1 MADSKISDLSE
12 TEDPNPDAEAIIAYN
27 GTNNSVKLKNI
38 LPDGTVTTSKLQRT
52 IVLHVGNYYKSG
64 TRYLASDTYAYDNTT
79 DTYGPRLQEVLPW
92 GAPDSPE
99 KVFYYRITDTSITVV
114 VSPFATCMAAFRY
127 VLHNFGTD
135 CNVGLIV
142 HGHVSWMGN
151 YDATG
156 STDYWGK
163 EVLNF
168 GDFNVVAIM
177 SGMTPDKNVSNA
189 HYYTW
194 LNDRRSACRI
204 DVDMASSNLGIWSWF
219 RGPAVVIAG
228 IHFVLRGSAVGS
240 SMRLSGGTAA
250 GGYHD
255 VVSTRTTSEN
265 NQYLL
270 AYEAIEG
277 SIVYFS
283 SGSGSPHEIKL
294 GSAGGGFIK
303 VAQNS
308 EAVYANNGQNH
319 LYIDGTTNDVNFLM
333 CESSIGRNT
342 FKFKGVSSE
351 IRWRSG
357 FTVDPHS
364 SGSQNTHGCMIV
376 NQSVGSFFQTR
387 LDSGQFFGRDNFYI
401 TPVSTEGGYNDI
413 DGGNNYTF
421 IKHIDAL
428 PTTFANRTTYT
439 NVASNSDT
447 LYGRYNHSSG
457 HKSTKVSLTAAA
469 ICESTSNFKARPES
483 RVLYPYGGNQ

>member
-1 MADSKISDLSE
+1 MADSKISDLPESE
-12 TEDPNPDAEAIIAYN
+12 SPNADAETIIAYN
-27 GTNNSVKLKNI
+27 GTNSSVKLKNI

-64 TRYLASDTYAYDNTT
+64 TKFLASDSLNYDSGT
-79 DTYGPRLQEVLPW
+79 DTYGARTQEILPW
-92 GAPDSPE
+92 DHSESPK
-99 KVFYYRITDTSITVV
+99 KVFYYRITDTSITIVTN
-114 VSPFATCMAAFRY
+114 PFATCMAACRY

-142 HGHVSWMGN
+142 HGHVSWIGD
-151 YDATG
+151 YDALG
-156 STDYWGK
+156 AYNAKD
-163 EVLNF
+163 VVNF
-168 GDFNVVAIM
+168 GDFNLISIM

-189 HYYTW
+189 HYYSW
-194 LNDRRSACRI
+194 VDDRRSACRI
-204 DVDMASSNLGIWSWF
+204 DVDMTNSNLGIWSWF
-219 RGPAVVIAG
+219 RGPAVVVAG

-240 SMRLSGGTAA
+240 VMRLSGGTAA

-255 VVSTRTTSEN
+255 IVSTRTSSEN

-270 AYEAIEG
+270 AYEAVEG
-277 SIVYFS
+277 SIIYFS

-303 VAQNS
+303 VSQSS
-308 EAVYANNGQNH
+308 ECVYANNNENH
-319 LYIDGTTNDVNFLM
+319 LYIDGTTNGVNFLM
-333 CESSIGRNT
+333 CESTIGRNT
-342 FKFKGVSSE
+342 FKFKGNSSE

-357 FTVDPHS
+357 FAVDAHS
-364 SGSQNTHGCMIV
+364 SGAENTHGCMIV
-376 NQSVGSFFQTR
+376 NQSVGSFFQTQ
-387 LDSGQFFGRDNFYI
+387 LDNSQFFGRDNFYI

-457 HKSTKVSLTAAA
+457 HKSTTATLTAPA
-469 ICESTSNFKARPES
+469 ICENITNFKARATS
-483 RVLYPYGGNQ
+483 RTNNTYSDQ